1 MKMMQNLKGTCS
13 PGSQASCPHSEV
25 VTQLPPE
32 KGHHSLGRRGFPLGL
47 QRGSS
52 PLLGMLGVWHLWV
65 KAEMEK
71 HTSSFSIGVPHYV
84 NMDVAMYCK
93 DLGR

>member
-1 MKMMQNLKGTCS
+1 
-13 PGSQASCPHSEV
+13 
-25 VTQLPPE
+25 
-32 KGHHSLGRRGFPLGL
+32 
-47 QRGSS
+47 
-52 PLLGMLGVWHLWV
+52 MLGVWHLWV